1 MTVEN
6 REGVFGAPPAEL
18 AGAGAGAIQFS
29 PLVPGA
35 AALEDQ
41 AEASLAAMTM
51 LAPPGALERRR
62 ALALALRALAPGA
75 ALVALA
81 PKDKGG
87 ARLKTELEGFG
98 CAVEESSKRH
108 HRICRAERPAKP
120 EGLEQAIEEG
130 APRFCPETGIWSE
143 PGVFSWNRIDPGSQL
158 LADSLPALKGEGADL
173 GCGVGFLARRM
184 LASPKVTTL
193 HLIDIDRR
201 AIAAARRNVEDPRAT
216 IIWADARESGLKNLD
231 FIVTNPPFHDAGE
244 EDRALGQAFIRQAA
258 SMLRKGG
265 ALWLVANRHL
275 PYEGALKPLF
285 REFAPK
291 IEASGYKVFEAI
303 K

>member
-6 REGVFGAPPAEL
+6 REGVFGALPSDL
-18 AGAGAGAIQFS
+18 AAGGEGAIQFS
-29 PLVPGA
+29 PLIPGA

-41 AEASLAAMTM
+41 LEASLDAMTM

-75 ALVALA
+75 PLIAMA

-87 ARLKTELEGFG
+87 ARLKSELEGFG

-108 HRICRAERPAKP
+108 HRICRAGRPAKP
-120 EGLEQAIEEG
+120 EGLDQAIEEG
-130 APRFCPETGIWSE
+130 APRFCDDIGLWSE
-143 PGVFSWNRIDPGSQL
+143 PGIFSWNRIDPGSQL
-158 LADSLPALKGEGADL
+158 LADALPALKGEGADL
-173 GCGVGFLARRM
+173 GCGVGFLARRI
-184 LASPKVTTL
+184 LASPKIATL

-201 AIAAARRNVEDPRAT
+201 AIAAARRNIDDPRAA
-216 IIWADARESGLKNLD
+216 ISWADARESGLKNLD
-231 FIVTNPPFHDAGE
+231 FVVTNPPFHDAGE
-244 EDRALGQAFIRQAA
+244 EDRTLGQAFIRQAA
-258 SMLRKGG
+258 AMLRKGG

-291 IEASGYKVFEAI
+291 IEASGYKIFEAI